1 MIKNYLQFINESN
14 EVPPGPGVEDCISI
28 SITDEDGKLFSQE
41 PILSNLISN
50 QDVSLIGNQVY
61 YYDNDDVVNALN
73 QFFPEKI
80 SNNLDEEDKEY
91 KEEGHVSNE
100 SKRFK

>member
-1 MIKNYLQFINESN
+1 MIKKYLQFINESN
-14 EVPPGPGVEDCISI
+14 EVPPGPGVDCVSI
-28 SITDEDGKLFSQE
+28 SITDEDAKLFREE

-61 YYDNDDVVNALN
+61 YYDNDDIVNALN

-80 SNNLDEEDKEY
+80 SNNLDEEDKE
-91 KEEGHVSNE
+91 EGYVSNE
-100 SKRFK
+100 SKKAK